1 MALTPALV
9 AQTVHD
15 RERMLA
21 GIEHDIPADLAARIR
36 DRIDRERVLLEQLLP
51 AEKTETIGEDTR
63 TKALPDEYFV
73 ETPFP
78 DFL

>member
-1 MALTPALV
+1 MTLTPALV

-21 GIEHDIPADLAARIR
+21 GIEHDIPADLAAHLR
-36 DRIDRERVLLEQLLP
+36 DRIDHERVLMERLLP
-51 AEKTETIGEDTR
+51 AEKPDTIREDTR
-63 TKALPDEYFV
+63 VQALPDACFV

>member
-1 MALTPALV
+1 MTLTPALV

-36 DRIDRERVLLEQLLP
+36 EQLDDDRTLMERLLP
-51 AEKTETIGEDTR
+51 ADTSEPTREDAR
-63 TKALPDEYFV
+63 AQALPDDYFT
-73 ETPFP
+73 EAPFP
-78 DFL
+78 DFV